1 MDLVQ
6 QGYNLIGGDG
16 MNAFLDKLTGH
27 ITVNSNIEVINLQPN
42 NVMYLLN
49 TNEGYKMV
57 GTVNYAD
64 ISSGKITYLKA
75 IILTK
80 FREIIQLGEWDIQN
94 KELLLKYGVGAGAGV
109 LVSLYNKFNM
119 FRSVA
124 YSVMLYSETGELRAI
139 FKSAS
144 EAVNY
149 VKTTM
154 INGERFIINIVAES
168 NNEVI
173 VSYNNIGEEIF
184 RTKVY
189 VNNDIRCLYDYY
201 ASSKMIKK

>member
-1 MDLVQ
+1 
-6 QGYNLIGGDG
+6 
-16 MNAFLDKLTGH
+16 MNAFFFFFSGH

-42 NVMYLLN
+42 NVMYLVN

-94 KELLLKYGVGAGAGV
+94 KELLLKYVVGAGAGV

-189 VNNDIRCLYDYY
+189 INNDIRCLYDYY
-201 ASSKMIKK
+201 ASSKMIKKIREGLE

>member
-1 MDLVQ
+1 MA
-6 QGYNLIGGDG
+6 GGDI

-42 NVMYLLN
+42 NVMYLVN

-94 KELLLKYGVGAGAGV
+94 KELLLKYVVGAGAGV

-189 VNNDIRCLYDYY
+189 INNDIRCLYDYY
-201 ASSKMIKK
+201 ASSKMIKKIREGLE

>member
-1 MDLVQ
+1 
-6 QGYNLIGGDG
+6 

-42 NVMYLLN
+42 NVMYLVN

-189 VNNDIRCLYDYY
+189 INNDIRCLYDYY
-201 ASSKMIKK
+201 ASSKMIKKIREGLE

>member
-1 MDLVQ
+1 
-6 QGYNLIGGDG
+6 

-42 NVMYLLN
+42 NVMYLVN

-94 KELLLKYGVGAGAGV
+94 KELLLKYVVGAGAGV

-189 VNNDIRCLYDYY
+189 INNDIRCLYDYY
-201 ASSKMIKK
+201 ASSKMIKKIREGLE

>member
-1 MDLVQ
+1 
-6 QGYNLIGGDG
+6 

-42 NVMYLLN
+42 NVMYLVN